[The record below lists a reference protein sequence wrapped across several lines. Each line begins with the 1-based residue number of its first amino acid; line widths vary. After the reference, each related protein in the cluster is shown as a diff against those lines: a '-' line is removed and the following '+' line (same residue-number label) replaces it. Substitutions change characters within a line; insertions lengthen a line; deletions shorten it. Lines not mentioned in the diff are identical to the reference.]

1 MIYHYTMDRIYSS
14 KYFILKMR
22 KVVYFFLIICSITIA
37 QVELKHECSREG
49 SANRWLNAKSTLT
62 ENQDKLDISY
72 YGIELDI
79 DFDSEIISGSVIIEG
94 SIGMNQPDSF
104 EFDLLNNMV
113 VDSVKYNGEVST
125 FTHQDDLINIP
136 APLAAKETDGR
147 SGQIWR

>member
-1 MIYHYTMDRIYSS
+1 MDRIHSS
-14 KYFILKMR
+14 EYLLLKMR
-22 KVVYFFLIICSITIA
+22 KLFYYFSIIYSTTIA

-49 SANRWLNAKSTLT
+49 SASRWLNAQSTLT

-72 YGIELDI
+72 YGIELEI

-113 VDSVKYNGEVST
+113 VDSVKSVSY
-125 FTHQDDLINIP
+125 THLR
-136 APLAAKETDGR
+136 AHET
-147 SGQIWR
+147 